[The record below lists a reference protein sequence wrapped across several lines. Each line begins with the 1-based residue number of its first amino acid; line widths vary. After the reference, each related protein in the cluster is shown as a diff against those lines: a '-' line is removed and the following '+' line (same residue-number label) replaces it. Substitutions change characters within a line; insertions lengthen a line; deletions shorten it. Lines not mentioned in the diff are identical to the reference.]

1 MAIDPRGFIRV
12 SIADTCA
19 IWNVLSSDKLY
30 QSANAAGCVFCCTG
44 FVNYECLL
52 KPRKKIYAHDVE
64 LQNRLRSARARA
76 KFQLFSLEIED
87 LQEVEILER
96 RKKLGKGELSSIA
109 FAKRTGQAFLT
120 DDQNAVKLALE
131 VLPSGHVQTTPDLFG
146 WLIFEQLLGDS
157 DKQVVISQHESLKR
171 PLKEKFEEGYSL
183 ALQYRLASRKLQAD
197 NPT

>member
-1 MAIDPRGFIRV
+1 MAIDPRGFNRV

-19 IWNVLSSDKLY
+19 VWNVLSSDTLY

-52 KPRKKIYAHDVE
+52 KPRKKMYAHDVE
-64 LQNRLRSARARA
+64 LQNRLRAARARA
-76 KFQLFSLEIED
+76 RFQLFSLEIED

-120 DDQNAVKLALE
+120 DDKNALKLALE

-146 WLIFEQLLGDS
+146 WLIFERRLGDS

-171 PLKEKFEEGYSL
+171 PLKEQFEEGYSL
-183 ALQYRLASRKLQAD
+183 ALQYRLASRGL
-197 NPT
+197 

>member
-1 MAIDPRGFIRV
+1 M
-12 SIADTCA
+12 ADTCA
-19 IWNVLSSDKLY
+19 VWNVLSSDKLY
-30 QSANAAGCVFCCTG
+30 QSASAAGCIFCCTG

-52 KPRKKIYAHDVE
+52 KPRKHVYAHDVE
-64 LQNRLRSARARA
+64 LQNRLRSARTKG
-76 KFQLFSLEIED
+76 KFQLFILEIED

-120 DDQNAVKLALE
+120 DDKNALKLALE
-131 VLPSGHVQTTPDLFG
+131 VLPSGYVQTTPDLFG
-146 WLIFEQLLGDS
+146 WLIYEQLLGDS

-183 ALQYRLASRKLQAD
+183 ALQYRLASRAFQAE